1 MKAVPVSQAVGM
13 VLGHDVTRIVS
24 GGQKGPAFK
33 KGHIIREEDIP
44 AFLDIGK
51 EHVYVFDLDEG
62 TVHEDEAALRLA
74 RAAAG
79 EGIRLTEPSEGR
91 INLVAD
97 TKGLLKI
104 DTTLLNRLN
113 SIEDIVFGTIHTD
126 QQVKAGQNIAGT
138 RVIPLVIE
146 KDKIAQAEA
155 LCKEGFPMIRV
166 RPFKPHR
173 VGLVTTGSEVYSGRI
188 KDTFGPV
195 VKRKFEELGSSI
207 TRQILVSDD
216 VDMTVGAIKTLIDE
230 GAEMVA
236 VTGGMSVDPDD
247 QTPFSIRSA
256 GGKIVTYGAPVFP
269 GAMFLLAFIGDI
281 PVVGL
286 PGCVMYYNA
295 SIFDLVV
302 PRLLAGDSVT
312 REDIV
317 ALGHGGFC
325 EGCSTCRY
333 PVCGF
338 GKG

>member
-1 MKAVPVSQAVGM
+1 M
-13 VLGHDVTRIVS
+13 
-24 GGQKGPAFK
+24 
-33 KGHIIREEDIP
+33 
-44 AFLDIGK
+44 
-51 EHVYVFDLDEG
+51 
-62 TVHEDEAALRLA
+62 
-74 RAAAG
+74 
-79 EGIRLTEPSEGR
+79 
-91 INLVAD
+91 
-97 TKGLLKI
+97 
-104 DTTLLNRLN
+104 N